1 MSNQSIALLGASSI
15 VGSSVLQQLT
25 SIDNNVV
32 AFSRTPELH
41 AGQSSDPNVHWR
53 KLPDIEGSGNKAIGS
68 WISLIPIWELVTLL
82 PVMKTLGIR
91 KLVAMSS
98 TSKFTKAN
106 SDSDKDS
113 EIAEKLESAE
123 QAIGVWCEKNN
134 VEWVI
139 LRPTMIYGL
148 GKDINVSTIV
158 RFIKRF
164 GFFPLLGAASGLRQ
178 PVHIEDVAYAC
189 VAAIELDSF
198 PVRSYNISGA
208 EVLSY
213 YEMVTRIFKF
223 LNKKP
228 RIVKLPL
235 FLFKAA
241 IAVAHVTPVLR
252 KRFAHWTP
260 AMAQR
265 MNQDMAFEHSEATQD
280 FGFNPQKFVLG
291 PKDLN

>member
-1 MSNQSIALLGASSI
+1 MIKQSIGVLGASSI
-15 VGSSVLQQLT
+15 VGRSVLQQLT
-25 SIDNNVV
+25 SIDNGVI

-41 AGQSSDPNVHWR
+41 ADVSPDPNVNWH
-53 KLPDIEGSGNKAIGS
+53 KFSELANDSNNPTIES
-68 WISLIPIWELVTLL
+68 WISLMPIWELVTLL
-82 PVMKTLGIR
+82 PQMKTLGLG

-98 TSKFTKAN
+98 TSKFTKSG
-106 SDSDKDS
+106 SDSEKDS
-113 EIAEKLESAE
+113 QIAEKLERAE
-123 QAIGVWCEKNN
+123 KAIGGWCEKNN

-148 GKDINVSTIV
+148 GKDVNVSTIV
-158 RFIKRF
+158 RFIRRF

-189 VAAIELDSF
+189 VAAIDLDSF

-228 RIVKLPL
+228 RIIKLPL

-241 IAVAHVTPVLR
+241 IAMAHVTPVLR
-252 KRFAHWTP
+252 KRFSHWTP

-265 MNQDMAFEHSEATQD
+265 MNQDMAFDHSDATQD

-291 PKDLN
+291 PKDL